1 MKKSKKILLSSTICS
16 VAMVSFGC
24 VYGPPPD
31 EDMFESPSDSVSVM
45 EYELLEQNS
54 DSEELQPEK

>member
-1 MKKSKKILLSSTICS
+1 MKKSKKILLGSTICS
-16 VAMVSFGC
+16 VAMASFGC

-45 EYELLEQNS
+45 EYELSEQNS
-54 DSEELQPEK
+54 DSEELQS